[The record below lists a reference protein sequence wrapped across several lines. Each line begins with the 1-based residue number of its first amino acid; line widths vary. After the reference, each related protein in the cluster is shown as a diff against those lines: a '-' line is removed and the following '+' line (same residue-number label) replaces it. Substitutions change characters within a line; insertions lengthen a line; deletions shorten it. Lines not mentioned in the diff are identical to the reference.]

1 MVVVRATYA
10 KFTTSRHA
18 VELRRRLLATGEREL
33 VEASASD
40 RMWGAGVGRTAALTH
55 TGKWPGKNLLG
66 EALMEVRARLRLEGS
81 DGSLIVKSGA

>member
-18 VELRRRLLATGEREL
+18 VELRRRLLAT
-33 VEASASD
+33 D